1 MQRTVTCL
9 WMDDRIDEAVNFY
22 VSLFPNS
29 RVLDISYYPDSMAEM
44 AGKTLVINF
53 ELDGTRYMALN
64 GGPIFTFNEAISIY
78 VNCADQAEVDRL
90 WNALTA
96 NGGTE
101 SQCGWLKDRF
111 GLSWQIVPVEMAS
124 YVSGPDKAGANR
136 AMQAMLKMSKI
147 DLATIK
153 AAYANAA

>member
-1 MQRTVTCL
+1 
-9 WMDDRIDEAVNFY
+9 MDDRIDEAVNFY

-29 RVLDISYYPDSMAEM
+29 RTLDVSYYPDSMEEM

-64 GGPIFTFNEAISIY
+64 GGPAFTFSEAISIY
-78 VNCADQAEVDRL
+78 VNCADQTEVDRL

-96 NGGTE
+96 NGGSE
-101 SQCGWLKDRF
+101 SQCGWLKDRY

-124 YVSGPDKAGANR
+124 YLAGPDKAGANR

-153 AAYANAA
+153 AAYAA

>member
-1 MQRTVTCL
+1 
-9 WMDDRIDEAVNFY
+9 MDDRIDEAVNFY

-29 RVLDISYYPDSMAEM
+29 RVLDISYYPDSMEEM

-53 ELDGTRYMALN
+53 ELDRTRYMALN
-64 GGPIFTFNEAISIY
+64 GGPIFTYSEAISIF
-78 VNCADQAEVDRL
+78 VNCANQAEVDRL
-90 WNALTA
+90 WDALTA
-96 NGGTE
+96 NGGSE

-111 GLSWQIVPVEMAS
+111 GLSWQIVPTEMAS
-124 YVSGPDKAGANR
+124 YVSGPDKAGADR

-153 AAYANAA
+153 EAYANAA

>member
-1 MQRTVTCL
+1 
-9 WMDDRIDEAVNFY
+9 MDDRIDEAVNFY

-29 RVLDISYYPDSMAEM
+29 RVLDISYYPDSMEEM

-64 GGPIFTFNEAISIY
+64 GGPIFTYSEAISIF
-78 VNCADQAEVDRL
+78 VNCANQAEVDRL
-90 WNALTA
+90 WDALTA
-96 NGGTE
+96 NGGSE

-111 GLSWQIVPVEMAS
+111 GLSWQIVPTEMAS
-124 YVSGPDKAGANR
+124 YVSGPDKAGADR

-153 AAYANAA
+153 EAYANAA

>member
-29 RVLDISYYPDSMAEM
+29 RVLDISYYPDSMEEM

-64 GGPIFTFNEAISIY
+64 GGPIFTYSEAISIF
-78 VNCADQAEVDRL
+78 VNCVDQAEVDRL

-96 NGGTE
+96 NGGSE

-111 GLSWQIVPVEMAS
+111 GLSWQIVPVEMGS
-124 YVSGPDKAGANR
+124 YLSGPDKAGADR

-153 AAYANAA
+153 DAYANAA